1 MNNVVFG
8 LVIVLIVGV
17 GVGFAALVMANSPFP
32 DDGPTPSADVTGPV
46 QDVYIKALSTG
57 FYDQQEVTVKRGV
70 PVRLH
75 FSTDGRAG
83 CGSVLF
89 MEDFGV
95 RLAPLSGQEAVAV
108 FTPMEAGTFA
118 YHCSM
123 NMFRG
128 NLVVVE

>member
-8 LVIVLIVGV
+8 LVIVLLVGI
-17 GVGFAALVMANSPFP
+17 GVGFAALVMATQSPVAAAP
-32 DDGPTPSADVTGPV
+32 APDVTGPV

-57 FYDQQEVTVKRGV
+57 FYDKQEVTVKKGI

-89 MEDFGV
+89 MEKFGV
-95 RLAPLSGQEAVAV
+95 RLAPLSGQESVAT
-108 FTPMEAGTFA
+108 FTPTESGTFA

-128 NLVVVE
+128 RMVVE

>member
-8 LVIVLIVGV
+8 LVVVLLVGV

-32 DDGPTPSADVTGPV
+32 DSQTTPVPDVTGPV

-57 FYDQQEVTVKRGV
+57 FYDKQEVTVKKGI

-89 MEDFGV
+89 MEQFGV
-95 RLAPLSGQEAVAV
+95 RLAPLNGQEAVAV

-118 YHCSM
+118 YRCSM

-128 NLVVVE
+128 KLVVE

>member
-8 LVIVLIVGV
+8 LVVVLLVGV
-17 GVGFAALVMANSPFP
+17 GVGFAALVMANSPFA
-32 DDGPTPSADVTGPV
+32 DAEPTPVAVVTGPV

-57 FYDQQEVTVKRGV
+57 FYDKQEVTVKKGI

-89 MEDFGV
+89 MEKFGV
-95 RLAPLSGQEAVAV
+95 RLAPLNGQEAVAV
-108 FTPMEAGTFA
+108 FTPAEAGRFA
-118 YHCSM
+118 YRCSM

-128 NLVVVE
+128 TMVVE